1 MAIPSDE
8 KPRPQRRTQ
17 KQERVLIFVGSG
29 FALRAAA
36 NLLRAVRRFLCV
48 SFRTWSLCRLFL
60 EAMKHLDGFSRGEDR
75 NTLKLA

>member
-17 KQERVLIFVGSG
+17 EQERVLIFVGSG

-36 NLLRAVRRFLCV
+36 NLLRAVRRLSLL
-48 SFRTWSLCRLFL
+48 SFC
-60 EAMKHLDGFSRGEDR
+60 SRGAYAAFSLR
-75 NTLKLA
+75 R